1 MPAKQKT
8 QKKRADVVL
17 FESGLVDSVR
27 EAAARIMSGKVMYTD
42 QNGKE
47 KKLQKP
53 GDSVHVGS
61 SFRFAGAKHP
71 YVSRGGLKL
80 AAALENFPLEIE
92 GKICA
97 DIGISTGGF
106 TDGLLQAGA
115 KKVYGVDVGYGQTA
129 WKIRTDP
136 RVILFE
142 RTNVKNLNPS
152 AFAETIDLLVIDVS
166 FIGLSGLLPKLKSF
180 LGLESSMICLIKPQF
195 ELPPDRVPQ
204 GGVVSEPALHQCAI
218 DKVLA
223 AASDIQLSSKGIVPS
238 PIKGADGNTE
248 YLVWLQ

>member
-47 KKLQKP
+47 KKLHKP
-53 GDSVHVGS
+53 GDSIHIGS

-80 AAALENFPLEIE
+80 AAALEEFPLEIA

-136 RVILFE
+136 RVTLFE
-142 RTNVKNLNPS
+142 RTNVKNLGPS
-152 AFAETIDLLVIDVS
+152 AFNETIDLLVIDVS
-166 FIGLSGLLPKLKSF
+166 FIALSGLLPKLKSF
-180 LGLESSMICLIKPQF
+180 LAKGASMICLIKPQF
-195 ELPPDRVPQ
+195 EIPPDQVPQ
-204 GGVVSEPALHQCAI
+204 GGVVSEPSLHQWAI
-218 DKVLA
+218 DKVIA
-223 AASDIQLSSKGIVPS
+223 AARDIELYSRGIVPS